1 MIEYIYI
8 GVIIF
13 FVIIILVI
21 AKIEDGDDM
30 CDRQ

>member
-8 GVIIF
+8 GVIVF
-13 FVIIILVI
+13 FVMIILVV

-30 CDRQ
+30 NDAQ

>member
-8 GVIIF
+8 GVIVL
-13 FVIIILVI
+13 FVMIILVV

-30 CDRQ
+30 SDRQ